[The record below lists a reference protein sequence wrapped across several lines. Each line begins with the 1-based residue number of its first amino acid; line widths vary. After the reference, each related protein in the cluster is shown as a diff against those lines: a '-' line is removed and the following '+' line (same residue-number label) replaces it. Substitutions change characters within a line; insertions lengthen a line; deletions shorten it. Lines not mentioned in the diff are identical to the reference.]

1 MNKSTQNLRKY
12 ASIALTLAVVGLVLF
27 IALGSCE
34 TKESQ
39 PEKMEAF
46 SSGNGENMDLPQL
59 VLKVQKCSR
68 IYGTEYK
75 IRKIITHEDQKVLK
89 VGALTIDI
97 PLTDRH
103 IAIPLDATLKAY
115 VDMEGFSEKNVASD
129 GVRIIVTLPEPRIE
143 VTSAIVQHDKTQ
155 EHVAL
160 VRQNY
165 SAKEQEEL
173 HRQGLVSI
181 TENALQ
187 NGILENARASV
198 ARTLVPMLQQMGY
211 EDHNIE
217 IRFSKQEYNLN
228 DLPLLLDSK
237 SVTFNR

>member
-1 MNKSTQNLRKY
+1 MEKDSKKTKQY
-12 ASIALTLAVVGLVLF
+12 LAAAVSAVAVAAVLF
-27 IALGSCE
+27 IAVGSCE
-34 TKESQ
+34 TTESSHT
-39 PEKMEAF
+39 EALYAPVEAD
-46 SSGNGENMDLPQL
+46 SLDVPRL
-59 VLKVQKCSR
+59 VLKIQKCSR
-68 IYGTEYK
+68 LYSTEYK
-75 IRKIITHEDQKVLK
+75 IRKIITHEDQKVIK
-89 VGALTIDI
+89 VGGMSFDL

-115 VDMEGFSEKNVASD
+115 VDMSEFSENNIATN
-129 GVRIIVTLPEPRIE
+129 GTRIIVTLPEPKIE

-165 SAKEQEEL
+165 TAKEQENL
-173 HRQGLVSI
+173 HRQGLISI
-181 TENALQ
+181 TENAME

-211 EDHNIE
+211 EDRNIE
-217 IRFSKQEYNLN
+217 VRFSKQEYNLN